1 MKTKI
6 SFKEAILYWL
16 KLGFISF
23 GGPAAQISM
32 MHEEI
37 VEKKKWID
45 DKSFFH
51 ALNFTM
57 ILPGPE
63 AQQLA
68 TYLGWLMHGR
78 LGGLIAG
85 TLFILP
91 SFFILSL
98 LTYIYI
104 NYSDNI
110 WGEGILYGIKAA
122 VIAIIFSASIKIAKK
137 VLKKTYY
144 WMTAVAAFLAI
155 NILDINLPIIII
167 IAGTIGFLF
176 HYLKNNNEYK
186 KKSPLEFFKNKV
198 IKKSMKTLFIA
209 LSIWSIVFFFIIYTN
224 ESILINL
231 SLFFSQAAL
240 VTFGGAYALLPY
252 VFQNIIESHGWLTS
266 QQMIDGLALGESTPG
281 PLIMIVTYV
290 GFIIGWYNDILNLGS
305 PITGAL
311 ICAVLAT
318 FFTFLPSF
326 AFIFIGAPLI
336 ELTKDN
342 KSFEIPLNFIT
353 SAVVGLIVN
362 LGYMLAYN
370 SLWTDNNGT
379 KNFDIHLLI
388 LIVFSLLA
396 LTKAKVG
403 ILPLLITLALTGMMM
418 KFYF

>member
-1 MKTKI
+1 MKKEI
-6 SFKEAILYWL
+6 SLKEATLYWL

-32 MHEEI
+32 MHEEV
-37 VEKKKWID
+37 VEKRKWID

-68 TYLGWLMHGR
+68 IYLGWIMHGR
-78 LGGLIAG
+78 VGGLIAG

-91 SFFILSL
+91 SFFILCL
-98 LTYIYI
+98 LTYAYI
-104 NYSDNI
+104 HYSNNI

-122 VIAIIFSASIKIAKK
+122 VIAIIFAASIKIAKK
-137 VLKKTYY
+137 VLKKSYY
-144 WMTAVAAFLAI
+144 WATAILAFVAI
-155 NILDINLPIIII
+155 NTLNTPLPVIIIT
-167 IAGTIGFLF
+167 AGLFGFIF
-176 HYLKNNNEYK
+176 YY
-186 KKSPLEFFKNKV
+186 FKNKNHETV
-198 IKKSMKTLFIA
+198 STNYFKNKIVKNSTYTLFKA
-209 LSIWSIVFFFIIYTN
+209 LFAWFIVFLVVLATN
-224 ESILINL
+224 ENVLIEL
-231 SLFFSQAAL
+231 SLFFSKAAL

-252 VFQNIIESHGWLTS
+252 VFQNIIESQGWLTS

-290 GFIIGWYNDILNLGS
+290 GFIVGWYSDVISLGS
-305 PITGAL
+305 PLTMALLCAL
-311 ICAVLAT
+311 IAT

-326 AFIFIGAPLI
+326 AFIFIGAPII
-336 ELTKDN
+336 ELTKTN
-342 KSFEIPLNFIT
+342 KSLEIPLNFIT
-353 SAVVGLIVN
+353 AAVVGLIAN

-370 SLWTDNNGT
+370 SLWTDNNGIEY
-379 KNFDIHLLI
+379 FDIHLLI

-403 ILPLLITLALTGMMM
+403 ILPLIITLGLTGMMM
-418 KFYF
+418 KLYF

>member
-91 SFFILSL
+91 SFFILSS

-137 VLKKTYY
+137 VLKKSYY

-290 GFIIGWYNDILNLGS
+290 GFIVGWYNDILNLGS

>member
-137 VLKKTYY
+137 VLKKSYY

-266 QQMIDGLALGESTPG
+266 QQMMDGLALGESTPG

-290 GFIIGWYNDILNLGS
+290 GFIVGWYNDILNLGS
-305 PITGAL
+305 PITGAI

-403 ILPLLITLALTGMMM
+403 ILPLLITLALTGMMI

>member
-1 MKTKI
+1 MRNKASI
-6 SFKEAILYWL
+6 KEATLYWL

-32 MHEEI
+32 MHDEI

-68 TYLGWLMHGR
+68 TYIGWLMHGR

-122 VIAIIFSASIKIAKK
+122 VIAIIFAASIKIAKK
-137 VLKKTYY
+137 VLRKFYY
-144 WMTAVAAFLAI
+144 WLTAIAAFFSI

-167 IAGTIGFLF
+167 SAGAFGLLF
-176 HYLKNNNEYK
+176 HYFNADDKNHDKNFIE
-186 KKSPLEFFKNKV
+186 NKV
-198 IKKSMKTLFIA
+198 IKNSFITFLKA
-209 LSIWSIVFFFIIYTN
+209 LAIWSGIFLLIVSTN
-224 ESILINL
+224 ETILINL

-266 QQMIDGLALGESTPG
+266 QQMMDGLALGESTPG

-290 GFIIGWYNDILNLGS
+290 GFIVGWYNDILGLGS
-305 PITGAL
+305 PILGA
-311 ICAVLAT
+311 IACASIAT

-326 AFIFIGAPLI
+326 AFIFIGAPII
-336 ELTKDN
+336 ELSKKN
-342 KSFEIPLNFIT
+342 KALEIPLNFIT

-362 LGYMLAYN
+362 LGYLLAYN
-370 SLWTDNNGT
+370 SLWTDNGST
-379 KNFDIHLLI
+379 ENFDIHLFI
-388 LIVFSLLA
+388 LIILSLLA
-396 LTKAKVG
+396 LIKAKVG
-403 ILPLLITLALTGMMM
+403 VLPLLLTLGLTGMMM
-418 KFYF
+418 KIYF

>member
-1 MKTKI
+1 
-6 SFKEAILYWL
+6 
-16 KLGFISF
+16 
-23 GGPAAQISM
+23 
-32 MHEEI
+32 
-37 VEKKKWID
+37 
-45 DKSFFH
+45 
-51 ALNFTM
+51 
-57 ILPGPE
+57 
-63 AQQLA
+63 
-68 TYLGWLMHGR
+68 
-78 LGGLIAG
+78 
-85 TLFILP
+85 
-91 SFFILSL
+91 
-98 LTYIYI
+98 
-104 NYSDNI
+104 
-110 WGEGILYGIKAA
+110 
-122 VIAIIFSASIKIAKK
+122 
-137 VLKKTYY
+137 
-144 WMTAVAAFLAI
+144 
-155 NILDINLPIIII
+155 
-167 IAGTIGFLF
+167 
-176 HYLKNNNEYK
+176 
-186 KKSPLEFFKNKV
+186 
-198 IKKSMKTLFIA
+198 A

>member
-1 MKTKI
+1 MENKI
-6 SFKEAILYWL
+6 SLKESTLYWL

-32 MHEEI
+32 MHDEL
-37 VEKKKWID
+37 VDKKKWVT

-57 ILPGPE
+57 VLPGPE

-68 TYLGWLMHGR
+68 TYMGWLMHGR
-78 LGGLIAG
+78 IGGLISG

-91 SFFILSL
+91 SFFILIL
-98 LTYIYI
+98 LTYFYI

-110 WGEGILYGIKAA
+110 WGEGVLYGIKAA

-137 VLKKTYY
+137 VLKKYYY
-144 WMTAVAAFLAI
+144 WLTAIIAFFSI
-155 NILDINLPIIII
+155 NVLDLNLPFIIIS
-167 IAGTIGFLF
+167 AGIFGLIF
-176 HYLKNNNEYK
+176 HYINKDKNTKQLNNPVK
-186 KKSPLEFFKNKV
+186 KKLF
-198 IKKSMKTLFIA
+198 KKSLITFIKTIL
-209 LSIWSIVFFFIIYTN
+209 IWSSVFLIIVYSSEN
-224 ESILINL
+224 ILINL
-231 SLFFSQAAL
+231 SLFFSKAAM

-290 GFIIGWYNDILNLGS
+290 GFIVGWYNDILGLGS
-305 PITGAL
+305 PLFGAL
-311 ICAVLAT
+311 LCASIAT

-336 ELTKDN
+336 ELSKKN
-342 KSFEIPLNFIT
+342 KALEIPLNFIT
-353 SAVVGLIVN
+353 SAVVGLIAN

-370 SLWTDNNGT
+370 SLWTDNGGT
-379 KNFDIHLLI
+379 ENFDIHLFI
-388 LIVFSLLA
+388 LIVLSLLA
-396 LTKAKVG
+396 IIKAKVG
-403 ILPLLITLALTGMMM
+403 VLPLLLTLGLTGMMM
-418 KFYF
+418 KLYF

>member
-1 MKTKI
+1 MKTTI

-137 VLKKTYY
+137 VLKKSYY

-290 GFIIGWYNDILNLGS
+290 GFIVGWYNDILNLGS

>member
-6 SFKEAILYWL
+6 SFKEVILYWL

-137 VLKKTYY
+137 VLKKSYY

-266 QQMIDGLALGESTPG
+266 QQMVDGLALGESTPG

-290 GFIIGWYNDILNLGS
+290 GFIVGWYNDILNLGS
-305 PITGAL
+305 PITGAI

>member
-1 MKTKI
+1 MKKEI
-6 SFKEAILYWL
+6 SLKEATLYWL

-32 MHEEI
+32 MHEEV
-37 VEKKKWID
+37 VEKRKWID

-68 TYLGWLMHGR
+68 IYLGWIMHGR
-78 LGGLIAG
+78 VGGLIAG

-91 SFFILSL
+91 SFFILCL
-98 LTYIYI
+98 LTYAYI
-104 NYSDNI
+104 HYSDNI

-122 VIAIIFSASIKIAKK
+122 VIAIIFAASIKIAKK
-137 VLKKTYY
+137 VLKKSYY
-144 WMTAVAAFLAI
+144 WATAILAFVAI
-155 NILDINLPIIII
+155 NTLNTPLPVIIIT
-167 IAGTIGFLF
+167 AGLFGFIF
-176 HYLKNNNEYK
+176 YY
-186 KKSPLEFFKNKV
+186 FKNKNHETV
-198 IKKSMKTLFIA
+198 SENYFKNKIVKNSTYTLFKA
-209 LSIWSIVFFFIIYTN
+209 LFAWFIVFLVVLATN
-224 ESILINL
+224 ENVLIEL
-231 SLFFSQAAL
+231 SLFFSKAAL

-252 VFQNIIESHGWLTS
+252 VFQNIIESQGWLTS

-290 GFIIGWYNDILNLGS
+290 GFIVGWYSDVISLGS
-305 PITGAL
+305 PLTMALLCAL
-311 ICAVLAT
+311 IAT

-326 AFIFIGAPLI
+326 AFIFIGAPII
-336 ELTKDN
+336 ELTKTN
-342 KSFEIPLNFIT
+342 KSLEIPLNFIT
-353 SAVVGLIVN
+353 AAVVGLIAN

-370 SLWTDNNGT
+370 SLWTDNNGIEY
-379 KNFDIHLLI
+379 FDIHLLM

-403 ILPLLITLALTGMMM
+403 ILPLIITLGLTGMMM
-418 KFYF
+418 KLYF

>member
-1 MKTKI
+1 MENKI
-6 SFKEAILYWL
+6 SLKQSTLYWL

-32 MHEEI
+32 MHDEL
-37 VEKKKWID
+37 VDKKKWIT

-57 ILPGPE
+57 VLPGPE

-68 TYLGWLMHGR
+68 TYMGWLMHGR
-78 LGGLIAG
+78 IGGLISG

-91 SFFILSL
+91 SFFILIL
-98 LTYIYI
+98 LTYFYI

-110 WGEGILYGIKAA
+110 WGEGVLYGIKAA

-137 VLKKTYY
+137 VLKKYYY
-144 WMTAVAAFLAI
+144 WLTAIIAFFSINVLDLNLPFIIISAGI
-155 NILDINLPIIII
+155 FGLIFHYINKDKNTKQLKNPVKKKLFKKSLITFLKTILIWASVFLIIVYSSENILI
-167 IAGTIGFLF
+167 
-176 HYLKNNNEYK
+176 
-186 KKSPLEFFKNKV
+186 S
-198 IKKSMKTLFIA
+198 
-209 LSIWSIVFFFIIYTN
+209 
-224 ESILINL
+224 L
-231 SLFFSQAAL
+231 SLFFSKAAM

-290 GFIIGWYNDILNLGS
+290 GFIVGWYNDILGLGS
-305 PITGAL
+305 PLFGAL
-311 ICAVLAT
+311 LCASIAT

-336 ELTKDN
+336 ELSKKN
-342 KSFEIPLNFIT
+342 KALEIPLNFIT
-353 SAVVGLIVN
+353 SAVVGLIAN

-370 SLWTDNNGT
+370 SLWTDNGGT
-379 KNFDIHLLI
+379 ENFDIHLFI
-388 LIVFSLLA
+388 LIVLSLLA
-396 LTKAKVG
+396 IIKAKVG
-403 ILPLLITLALTGMMM
+403 VLPLLLTLGLTGMMM
-418 KFYF
+418 KLYF

>member
-1 MKTKI
+1 MKKEI
-6 SFKEAILYWL
+6 SLKEATLYWL

-32 MHEEI
+32 MHEEV
-37 VEKKKWID
+37 VEKRKWID

-68 TYLGWLMHGR
+68 IYLGWIMHGR
-78 LGGLIAG
+78 VGGLIAG

-91 SFFILSL
+91 SFFILCL
-98 LTYIYI
+98 LTYAYI
-104 NYSDNI
+104 HYSNNI

-122 VIAIIFSASIKIAKK
+122 VIAIIFAASIKIAKK
-137 VLKKTYY
+137 VLNKSYY
-144 WMTAVAAFLAI
+144 WATAILAFVAI
-155 NILDINLPIIII
+155 NTLNIPLPVIIIT
-167 IAGTIGFLF
+167 AGLF
-176 HYLKNNNEYK
+176 GLIFYY
-186 KKSPLEFFKNKV
+186 FKNKNHETV
-198 IKKSMKTLFIA
+198 SVNYFKNKIVKNSTYTLFKA
-209 LSIWSIVFFFIIYTN
+209 LFAWFIVFLVVLATN
-224 ESILINL
+224 ENVLIEL
-231 SLFFSQAAL
+231 SLFFSKAAL

-252 VFQNIIESHGWLTS
+252 VFQNIIESQGWLTS

-290 GFIIGWYNDILNLGS
+290 GFIVGWYSDVISLGS
-305 PITGAL
+305 PLTMALLCAL
-311 ICAVLAT
+311 IAT

-326 AFIFIGAPLI
+326 AFIFIGAPII
-336 ELTKDN
+336 ELTKTN
-342 KSFEIPLNFIT
+342 KSLEIPLNFIT
-353 SAVVGLIVN
+353 AAVVGLIAN

-370 SLWTDNNGT
+370 SLWTDNNGIEY
-379 KNFDIHLLI
+379 FDIHLLM

-403 ILPLLITLALTGMMM
+403 ILPLIITLGLTGMMM
-418 KFYF
+418 KLYF